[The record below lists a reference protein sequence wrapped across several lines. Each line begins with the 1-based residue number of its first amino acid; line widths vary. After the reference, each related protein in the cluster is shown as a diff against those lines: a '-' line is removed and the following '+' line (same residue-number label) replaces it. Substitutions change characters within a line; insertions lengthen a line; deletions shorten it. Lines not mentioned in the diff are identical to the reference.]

1 LGYIKDKLNEIT
13 SVHGPDTQTGVRWKV
28 LGVDCKVREAN
39 FRCGVE
45 AGDEET
51 VLGGDGGTRFQ
62 YNQANKTK
70 KNNTLIIPLSDWT
83 NSPFLLLCKH
93 MLSMLIN
100 GWKSNLKR

>member
-1 LGYIKDKLNEIT
+1 MLLYFRSQE
-13 SVHGPDTQTGVRWKV
+13 SVCVCVCKRGKV

-62 YNQANKTK
+62 CYQINKTK
-70 KNNTLIIPLSDWT
+70 MNNTLIIPLSDWT
-83 NSPFLLLCKH
+83 N
-93 MLSMLIN
+93 IY
-100 GWKSNLKR
+100 LKCLYQARKASGHVYVC

>member
-1 LGYIKDKLNEIT
+1 MFAEEYEWARKCVCVCVCKRG
-13 SVHGPDTQTGVRWKV
+13 KV

-70 KNNTLIIPLSDWT
+70 KIIPLLYNCLIGQT
-83 NSPFLLLCKH
+83 FILLPY
-93 MLSMLIN
+93 
-100 GWKSNLKR
+100 